1 MPETVALGPLLL
13 STRVAAFV
21 VAFLLARW
29 IASRLTARFELDAA
43 WTQNTVDGSVLF
55 GLIAARLA
63 NVALYWEAYAPEPWT
78 VLYLWL
84 PGYVP
89 VAGLA
94 GGALFVL
101 YRLRNHAAAARLSY
115 FRAIGTGLA
124 AGAIV
129 VAASLFTMNM
139 LADPGVLRAGD
150 RIPDFE
156 LVDLDGERV
165 AYSDL
170 EGKGIVLNFW
180 ATWCAPC
187 RREMPLLDAA
197 WNEYR
202 SKNVVVVGID
212 FGEPADVVRR
222 FVDSGGFRYPIWL
235 DPDPK
240 DDDAAETTEMLGWF
254 GAAGLPTT
262 VFIRPD
268 GIIDSIHLGEV
279 NRALLLERLPA
290 IVPE

>member
-1 MPETVALGPLLL
+1 
-13 STRVAAFV
+13 
-21 VAFLLARW
+21 
-29 IASRLTARFELDAA
+29 
-43 WTQNTVDGSVLF
+43 
-55 GLIAARLA
+55 
-63 NVALYWEAYAPEPWT
+63 
-78 VLYLWL
+78 
-84 PGYVP
+84 
-89 VAGLA
+89 
-94 GGALFVL
+94 
-101 YRLRNHAAAARLSY
+101 
-115 FRAIGTGLA
+115 
-124 AGAIV
+124 
-129 VAASLFTMNM
+129 MNM